1 MPEWCHNDT
10 METARFTNA
19 LERDLTAV
27 AAVGDDQTASAA
39 ERLIQA
45 LRGSAGMRLLET
57 LGEAALEISA
67 QLPEGHVEVRLAGPD
82 PQLVYIGSEA
92 VEASAVASE
101 EGLTARLTL
110 RLPDNLKRELESA
123 ANAAGVSLNTWIVRA
138 LSRSTAPPVRRS
150 GNRLTGYGRN

>member
-1 MPEWCHNDT
+1 
-10 METARFTNA
+10 METARFIEA
-19 LERDLTAV
+19 LERDLAAV
-27 AAVGDDQTASAA
+27 AAVGDDATASAA

-67 QLPEGHVEVRLAGPD
+67 QLPEGHVEVRLAGQD
-82 PQLVYIGSEA
+82 PELVFVGGEPAEA
-92 VEASAVASE
+92 PAVADD
-101 EGLTARLTL
+101 GLTARITL
-110 RLPDNLKRELESA
+110 RLPESLKRELESA
-123 ANAAGVSLNTWIVRA
+123 ASREGVSLNTWLIRA

>member
-27 AAVGDDQTASAA
+27 PAGPAQPPPAA

-45 LRGSAGMRLLET
+45 LRASGGRRLLET

-82 PQLVYIGSEA
+82 AQLVYVPAEPAEPEA
-92 VEASAVASE
+92 VPAED
-101 EGLTARLTL
+101 GLAARITL
-110 RLPDNLKRELESA
+110 RLYDSLKRELEA
-123 ANAAGVSLNTWIVRA
+123 AA
-138 LSRSTAPPVRRS
+138 
-150 GNRLTGYGRN
+150 